1 MLYAV
6 CVSNCCVLCLQ
17 CYCQYCCCV
26 LCIAPQDAD
35 LRSAVCLE
43 QASFAFLRIKPV
55 MARKHALHLILA
67 GHRYAKA
74 AQVCV
79 CVRGGGGLLAIT
91 RVVTLFVWIYI
102 CRVCMYSMLVVWLML
117 C

>member
-79 CVRGGGGLLAIT
+79 CVCGVGGGGLLAIT
-91 RVVTLFVWIYI
+91 HNYIVRIYI
-102 CRVCMYSMLVVWLML
+102 HV
-117 C
+117 